1 MQEYIECSGRGQC
14 QNATGTCQ
22 CFAGY
27 GSSDGRGREG
37 TRADC
42 GYQLMGANV
51 VNAVN
56 QVCLAGD
63 TIGVVWCS
71 VWWGVVCGRCPALHF
86 APLLTLSLPH
96 PPTYLLLPADV
107 RRHVAVPRG

>member
-1 MQEYIECSGRGQC
+1 MTPPAPCASSDRCTHMQEYIECSGRGMC

-42 GYQLMGANV
+42 GSQLMGANV

-56 QVCLAGD
+56 QVRLPGEREC
-63 TIGVVWCS
+63 VWCGV
-71 VWWGVVCGRCPALHF
+71 VWWGVVW
-86 APLLTLSLPH
+86 
-96 PPTYLLLPADV
+96 
-107 RRHVAVPRG
+107 